1 MIAYTLETAL
11 LVLAAGALA
20 GLLNAISSGGTLI
33 TYSALLLAGATSLE
47 ANATSAAGLLVGY
60 ISGTYVY
67 RQELRERQTVTL
79 RVPVLTGLGAIAG
92 TVLLLNTDES
102 VFRQV
107 APLLVLLATVLL
119 IAQPH
124 VARTV
129 RTGQQG
135 QSKSSGAARTGAVA
149 FVCCGIYGAY
159 FGAGMGILIMGTLGS
174 FLPMGLHAA
183 NAWKNLLS
191 LLVGIT
197 ATSILVFSGLVD
209 WPAAIGI
216 AAASAAGAV
225 AGVWVARRL
234 PSTAIRWFTVAIG
247 VGLSAALAVS
257 S

>member
-1 MIAYTLETAL
+1 
-11 LVLAAGALA
+11 
-20 GLLNAISSGGTLI
+20 
-33 TYSALLLAGATSLE
+33 
-47 ANATSAAGLLVGY
+47 
-60 ISGTYVY
+60 
-67 RQELRERQTVTL
+67 
-79 RVPVLTGLGAIAG
+79 
-92 TVLLLNTDES
+92 
-102 VFRQV
+102 
-107 APLLVLLATVLL
+107 
-119 IAQPH
+119 
-124 VARTV
+124 
-129 RTGQQG
+129 
-135 QSKSSGAARTGAVA
+135 
-149 FVCCGIYGAY
+149 
-159 FGAGMGILIMGTLGS
+159 MGILIMGTLGS